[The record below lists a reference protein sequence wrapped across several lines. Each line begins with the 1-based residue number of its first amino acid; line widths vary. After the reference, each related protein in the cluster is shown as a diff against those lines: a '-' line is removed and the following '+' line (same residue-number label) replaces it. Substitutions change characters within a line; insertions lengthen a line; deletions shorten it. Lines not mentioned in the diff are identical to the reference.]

1 MKTQRGVT
9 LTSLIIYIIG
19 MVMIISIV
27 SVLTTYFYKNV
38 RSAISD
44 IDPITEH
51 TKFNS
56 YFTNEVNKEKIKI
69 LECSNNGGQN
79 YIVFDNGTQYTF
91 VEANKGIY
99 INNVKICK
107 QVTEC
112 TFTQSIENGNDV
124 VIVVMKISGEYYTN
138 KYTLKK

>member
-1 MKTQRGVT
+1 MRTQRGVT

-38 RSAISD
+38 KNVVTD
-44 IDPITEH
+44 INPITEY
-51 TKFNS
+51 TRFNS
-56 YFTNEVNKEKIKI
+56 YFTSEINKKNIKI
-69 LECSNNGGQN
+69 LDYSNNGGQN

-91 VEANKGIY
+91 VESNLGIY
-99 INNVKICK
+99 RNNVKICK
-107 QVTEC
+107 EVIEC
-112 TFTQSIENGNDV
+112 TFTPSIENGNDIITV
-124 VIVVMKISGEYYTN
+124 MMKISGKEYTN